1 MFWFIILFFGMIF
14 GFVLLVVWMGL
25 RHESQKQALSGE
37 GAELRQ
43 RLGAVEHELAELR
56 ELVVDAL
63 IDQDDPRATRLARE
77 IDRSETVDA

>member
-1 MFWFIILFFGMIF
+1 MFWFPILFFAMIF
-14 GFVLLVVWMGL
+14 GFVLMIIWMGL
-25 RHESQKQALSGE
+25 RHEGQKQALSGE
-37 GAELRQ
+37 GADLRR

-63 IDQDDPRATRLARE
+63 IEQDDPRATRLARE